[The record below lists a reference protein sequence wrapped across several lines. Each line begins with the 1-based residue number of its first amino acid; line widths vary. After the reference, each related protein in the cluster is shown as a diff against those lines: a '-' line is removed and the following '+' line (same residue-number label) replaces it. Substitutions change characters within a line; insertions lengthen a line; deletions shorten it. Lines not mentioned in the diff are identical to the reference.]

1 MKKTMVDMRE
11 VCPQDVRKLWIQR
24 TKEVQWK
31 KWAAKHECEELKE
44 GVWIDPVPVMQD
56 RKWSATRTSKHRNGM
71 RKLGIEGGWVQKKLE
86 NIGWSDEK
94 MSRGCE
100 KCTEKHR
107 FYRCP
112 GWRD

>member
-1 MKKTMVDMRE
+1 MRE
-11 VCPQDVRKLWIQR
+11 VCPQDAKKLIQR

-44 GVWIDPVPVMQD
+44 GVRIDPVPVMQE
-56 RKWSATRTSKHRNGM
+56 RKWSVTRTSKHRNGM
-71 RKLGIEGGWVQKKLE
+71 RKLVIEGGWAQTRLD

-94 MSRGCE
+94 MSRGCGR
-100 KCTEKHR
+100 KDCTEKHR
-107 FYRCP
+107 LYRCP